1 MSTIDL
7 SKLKKSADYL
17 RYLALECIEQA
28 HSGHPGLPLGC
39 ADLGILLYRYILRF
53 NPGDPR
59 WANRDRFILSA
70 GHGSMFL
77 YPLLYSAGYD
87 MSLEDMGHFRQL
99 GSKTPGHPEYELDC
113 GIETT
118 TGPLGQG
125 FANAVG
131 VAIEGKIMAQ
141 TFNEKDF
148 NLFDYTVYA
157 LMGDGCNMEGI
168 SYEAGS
174 MAGHLGLD
182 NLIAIYDSNMITI
195 DGSTDIT
202 FTEDVAKRY
211 EALGWVVD
219 FGDSK
224 DMETVFNKLQKLKAL
239 KGKPRL
245 LILTTT
251 IGEGLDKKRGS
262 HSIHGAPA
270 GIDEIAYFIQKSSIK
285 ELFEEKYGKK
295 PVSDIEKL
303 KEILSE
309 RIKNREPLLSF
320 AEHLEF
326 MKEGADHSKRVYDEW
341 VKRWKNYK
349 KIFPEKY
356 ETFSNYINFKLSD
369 YLCDELL
376 NYSESKPD
384 ATRNISGRLLNLC
397 AEKIPQI
404 VGGSADLVGSTK
416 AAVKSSFYISRED
429 FSGRNIA
436 FGVREHSM
444 AAIGNGLALN
454 KILIPFTS
462 TFLTFFDYMKPAVR
476 LAAMMKLNHLFI
488 FTHDS
493 IYVGEDGPT
502 HQPIEHLNSLR
513 LLPNLYTFRP
523 ANDVETAFSYL
534 YFLKNMDGPA
544 ALITTRQKL
553 GEEMMGVVP
562 GGGSRKE
569 LYEKFEKGGYIFYE
583 TDNTKEPEIILCGS
597 GSEVS
602 LALSTAKLVEERD
615 KKRVRVI
622 SIPCVELLNKAGISY
637 KEKLFNYHK
646 TPLVIIEAASH
657 RGVHLFYCR
666 QVILIDIQSFGKSAP
681 GKSVAE
687 HFGLNPETIYKRISQ
702 LLS

>member
-7 SKLKKSADYL
+7 VKLKKSADYL

-53 NPGDPR
+53 NPEYPL

-87 MSLEDMGHFRQL
+87 MSLEEMGNFRQL
-99 GSKTPGHPEYELDC
+99 GSKTPGHPEYELGC

-131 VAIEGKIMAQ
+131 IAIEGKILAQ

-148 NLFDYTVYA
+148 NLFDYTVYT

-211 EALGWVVD
+211 EALDWVVD
-219 FGDSK
+219 FGDSS
-224 DMETVFNKLQKLKAL
+224 DMETVFNKLQKLKKL
-239 KGKPRL
+239 KGKPKL

-270 GIDEIAYFIQKSSIK
+270 GIDEIAYFVQNSTVRG
-285 ELFEEKYGKK
+285 LFEEKYSKESI
-295 PVSDIEKL
+295 SDIDKL
-303 KEILSE
+303 KEILKK
-309 RIKNREPLLSF
+309 RIEKREPLLPF
-320 AEHLEF
+320 ARHLEF
-326 MKEGADHSKRVYDEW
+326 MKEGADNSKRVYDEW
-341 VKRWKNYK
+341 VKLWEYYK
-349 KIFPEKY
+349 KIFPGKQK
-356 ETFSNYINFKLSD
+356 TFSSYGNFKLPG
-369 YLCDELL
+369 YLYDELL

-404 VGGSADLVGSTK
+404 VGGSADLAGSTK
-416 AAVKSSFYISRED
+416 ASVKSSFYINRED

-436 FGVREHSM
+436 FGIREHSM

-454 KILIPFTS
+454 KILVPFTS
-462 TFLTFFDYMKPAVR
+462 TFLIFFDYMKPAVR

-488 FTHDS
+488 FSHDS

-513 LLPNLYTFRP
+513 LLPNLCTFRP

-534 YFLKNMDGPA
+534 YFLMNMNGPA
-544 ALITTRQKL
+544 ALITSRQKTT
-553 GEEMMGVVP
+553 EEMYRI
-562 GGGSRKE
+562 STKRE
-569 LYEKFEKGGYIFYE
+569 EWYENFEKGGYIFYE

-602 LALSTAKLVEERD
+602 MALSTARLVEEQD

-622 SIPCVELLNKAGISY
+622 SIPCLELLNKAGISY
-637 KEKLFNYHK
+637 KEKLFNYNK
-646 TPLVIIEAASH
+646 TPLVVIEAASH
-657 RGVHLFYCR
+657 RGIHLFYDR

-681 GKSVAE
+681 GETVGE

-702 LLS
+702 LVS